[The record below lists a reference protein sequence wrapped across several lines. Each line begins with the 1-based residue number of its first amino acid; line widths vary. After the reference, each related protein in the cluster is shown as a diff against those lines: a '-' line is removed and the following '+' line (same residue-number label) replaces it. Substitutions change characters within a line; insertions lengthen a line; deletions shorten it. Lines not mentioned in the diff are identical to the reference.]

1 MNLGI
6 DIDDTIAN
14 TYDVLL
20 KYLQEYT
27 RDDIVIDREKAN
39 RDILAQMYH
48 TNFRNGGDKQDKE
61 FLNRYYEKTVLKVET
76 KIDAVESI
84 KKLKEEGN
92 QIFLIT
98 ARFPSNKF
106 NIEEL
111 TKDWLKKYGIQYD
124 KLILNSQN
132 KVITAKE
139 HCIDIFVDDN
149 IKNCT
154 DMAKAGIK
162 TYIMDSNVNKDF
174 KDENIERVYSWSQ
187 LYQKIEDYKKVR
199 NKM

>member
-27 RDDIVIDREKAN
+27 KDDIVIDREQAN
-39 RDILAQMYH
+39 RDKLAQMYE
-48 TNFRNGGDKQDKE
+48 TKFYNKDRRQGKE
-61 FLNRYYEKTVLKVET
+61 FFDKYYEKAVLNVEP
-76 KIDAVESI
+76 KLNAVENI
-84 KKLKEEGN
+84 KKLKEEGD

-98 ARFPSNKF
+98 ARFLSEKF
-106 NIEEL
+106 NVEEL
-111 TKDWLKKYGIQYD
+111 TKDWLEKYHIEYD
-124 KLILNSQN
+124 KLILNSQD
-132 KVITAKE
+132 KVLVAE
-139 HCIDIFVDDN
+139 ENNVDIFIDDN
-149 IKNCT
+149 ITHCM

-187 LYQKIEDYKKVR
+187 LYQKIEEYKKS
-199 NKM
+199 KK

>member
-61 FLNRYYEKTVLKVET
+61 FFNRYYEKTVLKVET

-124 KLILNSQN
+124 KLILNSEN